1 MPGKEEE
8 LYQERVAKLKRLRQ
22 RGVDPYPPRY
32 KPSHTSAQALEAFAA
47 WEAAGADGPAPTV
60 RVAGRVAA
68 LRRMGR
74 AAFLDLRDAAG
85 RIQVFVPRD
94 KVGDAGFETLRD
106 ADLGDFL
113 GAEGPLFR
121 TKAGEVTVEA
131 HGLAMLAKALQT
143 PPEKWHGLTDV
154 EQRYRQRYRDL
165 IANAEVRELFLMR
178 SQVVASIRR
187 FLDRRGFIEVET
199 PNLTDHSGGAAAKP
213 FVTHH
218 NALDRDLYLR
228 IATELHLKRLV
239 VGGFEKVY
247 EIGRVF
253 RNEGLSWK
261 HSPELTMLESYEA
274 YADYNDVMAM
284 LEQMVAQAAIE
295 AKGSTKV
302 AWEHSP
308 DEVVDLAPPWR
319 RVTLRQALI
328 EHAGLDPEAH
338 AGVESLQGR
347 MTELGLDPEPG
358 AGWGK
363 LIDQVLK
370 ALVEPK
376 QTEPTFIIDYPV
388 EHSPLAKRKPDDP
401 RYVERFEAYALGL
414 KFANAYTELNDPL
427 EQRERFLEQARLRAA
442 GDEEAEV
449 ADEDFLVALEHG
461 MPPTGGLGVGIDRLV
476 MLLSGRR
483 QIREVILFPTL
494 RERR

>member
-8 LYQERVAKLKRLRQ
+8 LYQERVAKLKRLRD

-32 KPSHTSAQALEAFAA
+32 KPSHTSAQALEAFAT
-47 WEAAGADGPAPTV
+47 WESAGADGPAPTV

-85 RIQVFVPRD
+85 RIEVLAPRD

-121 TKAGEVTVEA
+121 TRAGEVTVEA

-165 IANAEVRELFLMR
+165 IANDGVRDLFRLR
-178 SQVVASIRR
+178 SGVLAAMRR
-187 FLDRRGFIEVET
+187 FLDGRGFIEVET
-199 PNLTDHSGGAAAKP
+199 PVLIEHYGGAAARP
-213 FVTHH
+213 FTTHH

-239 VGGFEKVY
+239 VGGFDKVY
-247 EIGRVF
+247 EIGRIF
-253 RNEGLSWK
+253 RNEGLSTK
-261 HSPELTMLESYEA
+261 HNPEFTMLESYEA

-284 LEQMVAQAAIE
+284 VEEMVAYVAVE
-295 AKGSTKV
+295 STGSAKAPCGDT
-302 AWEHSP
+302 EI
-308 DEVVDLAPPWR
+308 DFTPPWPR
-319 RVTLRQALI
+319 LTLRQALV
-328 EHAGLDPEAH
+328 EYAGIDPEEYRDIE
-338 AGVESLQGR
+338 GLKIR
-347 MTELGLDPEPG
+347 MQELGLEPDAG
-358 AGWGK
+358 AGCGK
-363 LIDQVLK
+363 LLDQV
-370 ALVEPK
+370 ASAFVEPRLV
-376 QTEPTFIIDYPV
+376 QPTFLLDYPV
-388 EHSPLAKRKPDDP
+388 EVSPLAKRKPDDP
-401 RYVERFEAYALGL
+401 RYVERFEP
-414 KFANAYTELNDPL
+414 FAGGFEFGNAYTELNDPR
-427 EQRERFLEQARLRAA
+427 EQRERFALQARLRAA
-442 GDEEAEV
+442 GDEEAELL
-449 ADEDFLVALEHG
+449 DEDFLTALEHG
-461 MPPTGGLGVGIDRLV
+461 MPPTGGLGIGIDRLV

-483 QIREVILFPTL
+483 SIREVIQG
-494 RERR
+494 REKVLVQ